1 MPKPVAFKS
10 NSVVYFQGDL
20 DERIYIL
27 KSGRIVLRSRD
38 IETGQDINDLIQTG
52 EFFGVKSAL
61 GKYPREEDAVVLA
74 DAEVLQFTVQEFE
87 KVVTGNTRIIVK
99 MLKVFSN
106 QLRRIHSKV
115 SSMLNQEDQ
124 IDPAE
129 GLHHSAEFYFQNRQ
143 YEHARYIW
151 QRYLDLYPN
160 GRHADEARKQAERAA
175 QSSQAQS
182 TRSAAQEASQ
192 RRPGEDLP
200 EIGKLYFEAETSFA
214 NEEFDQAISLF
225 KQVIEHDD
233 QGEYR
238 GKATFQLGRAF
249 FENEQYAEVIRHYSQ
264 LIKDVPRHPQMAE
277 LLYYIGYSYG
287 KSGKLDKGKAFL
299 SKARASA
306 SDEPVLRRKVDQA
319 MARLES

>member
-1 MPKPVAFKS
+1 
-10 NSVVYFQGDL
+10 VYFQGDL

-27 KSGRIVLRSRD
+27 KSGRIALRSRD
-38 IETGQDINDLIQTG
+38 IETGQDINELIQTG

-61 GKYPREEDAVVLA
+61 GKYPREEDAVVLS
-74 DAEVLQFTVQEFE
+74 DAEVLQFTVKEFE
-87 KVVTGNTRIIVK
+87 QVVTQNTRIIIK

-129 GLHHSAEFYFQNRQ
+129 GLHHSAQFYFQNRQ

-151 QRYLDLYPN
+151 QRYVELYPN
-160 GRHADEARKQAERAA
+160 GRHAAEARQQIARSE
-175 QSSQAQS
+175 QSSKAQS
-182 TRSAAQEASQ
+182 TRSAAQEATQ

-200 EIGKLYFEAETSFA
+200 EIGKLYFSAETSFA
-214 NEEFDQAISLF
+214 NGEFEQAINLF
-225 KQVIEHDD
+225 QQVID
-233 QGEYR
+233 QDEQSEYR
-238 GKATFQLGRAF
+238 GKAKFQLGRAH
-249 FENEQYAEVIRHYSQ
+249 FENGDYPEVIRQFSQ
-264 LIKDVPRHPQMAE
+264 LIKDVPRHPQIAE

-287 KSGKLDKGKAFL
+287 KSGKTDKGKAFL

-306 SDEPVLRRKVDQA
+306 SDEPVVRRKVDQA
-319 MARLES
+319 IARLES